1 MKRREE
7 VEAGQGSTALD
18 ILQGDKLSSFGM
30 RFDPVQGGGAQR
42 LHMIRESF
50 IREMT
55 RLAITHQAI
64 NLSQGFPD
72 FDPPRAAIEAAHNA
86 LESGGN
92 QYTITWE
99 HSRSARPLPLKW
111 RNGTT

>member
-1 MKRREE
+1 MKRQEE
-7 VEAGQGSTALD
+7 MKTQEARVLD
-18 ILQGDKLSSFGM
+18 ILEGERVSPFGV

-55 RLAITHQAI
+55 RLAITHSAI

-72 FDPPRAAIEAAHNA
+72 FAPPKLITDALARIAAEGPHQYSITYGAEDFREA
-86 LESGGN
+86 L
-92 QYTITWE
+92 
-99 HSRSARPLPLKW
+99 SRGS
-111 RNGTT
+111 